1 MGLDSFFEEKINMD
15 GIKEMRVKFDHDQVA
30 AQIVPRYFQLDK
42 ILCLRKSVAG
52 RATRIWAAQ
61 EIDENWSP
69 MEDANSLIVKD
80 YWRETDMIYGEFEL
94 FQRAM
99 EMGVRGIPELI
110 CGGDIKNNIVVVD
123 TITLA
128 EEMNALQLAAN
139 DDVQRCKGR
148 TSWESSRIE
157 NDPHSHSMGVTP
169 ERQPRAAY
177 YHTEARSMNDNILSR
192 RALFSWSWKKS

>member
-42 ILCLRKSVAG
+42 ILCLGKSVAG
-52 RATRIWAAQ
+52 RAARIWAAQ

-69 MEDANSLIVKD
+69 MEDANGLIVKD
-80 YWRETDMIYGEFEL
+80 YWRETDMMYGEFEL

-110 CGGDIKNNIVVVD
+110 CGGYIKNDIVVVD

-128 EEMNALQLAAN
+128 EDLNASQLAAN

-148 TSWESSRIE
+148 TSWESSIE
-157 NDPHSHSMGVTP
+157 NDTHSHSMGGTP

-177 YHTEARSMNDNILSR
+177 YYTEARSINDNILLR
-192 RALFSWSWKKS
+192 RTRFS